1 MHKALH
7 ENHSKDN
14 SMNINL
20 EPVEGSFRDPSG
32 RVYISGEKILRSVNE
47 CYAENYVYAQNQ
59 GLFSFLQ
66 QEGDLLPFRE
76 LECGIEEAW
85 KTLEVDRVPVISYP
99 YEWSFSQLK
108 DAALLTLKI
117 HREALERGMILKDA
131 SAFNVQFMSGRV
143 VFIDILSFER
153 WHDNQ
158 PWCAYGQFCRHFLAP
173 LLLMVRRDLRYGLF
187 LKEFIDGFPLDLTS
201 SLLPWHTYLSPNI
214 CMHIHAHAWMQR
226 KHENE
231 RASAEK
237 ARNAKLS
244 QTAMV
249 TLCEGLSD
257 YVAGL
262 SLSGIST
269 EWGDYYSS
277 TNYSSY
283 AFKEKE
289 DIVRRV
295 VHEKSPNIVL
305 DLGANDGH
313 FSKIVSEV
321 ASAVIAADIDPI
333 AVEKHYL
340 EVRKGNRN
348 IIPMI
353 VDLINPSPALGWHGK
368 ERSSFFQRC
377 QADMILALAL
387 VHHLAISNNVPLS
400 KIAEMF
406 ACLGQT
412 LIVEFVP
419 KSDSQLQRLLASRK
433 DIFTD
438 YNEDGFRRAFS
449 KYFTIEECIPVPES
463 ERKLFVMTG
472 KGAVDVSK

>member
-1 MHKALH
+1 M
-7 ENHSKDN
+7 
-14 SMNINL
+14 
-20 EPVEGSFRDPSG
+20 
-32 RVYISGEKILRSVNE
+32 
-47 CYAENYVYAQNQ
+47 YAQNQ

-76 LECGIEEAW
+76 QENGIEGAW
-85 KTLEVDRVPVISYP
+85 KTLEVTRVPVISYP

-108 DAALLTLKI
+108 DAALLTLKM
-117 HREALERGMILKDA
+117 HKEALKRGMTLKDA
-131 SAFNVQFMSGRV
+131 SAFNVQFMSGRA

-153 WHDNQ
+153 RHDNQ

-173 LLLMVRRDLRYGLF
+173 LLLMARRDLRYGLF
-187 LKEFIDGFPLDLTS
+187 LKDFIDGFPLDLAS
-201 SLLPWHTYLSPNI
+201 SLLSWKTYLSPNSF
-214 CMHIHAHAWMQR
+214 MHIHAHAWMQR

-231 RASAEK
+231 RTSAEK
-237 ARNAKLS
+237 ARNAQLS
-244 QTAMV
+244 QAGML
-249 TLCEGLSD
+249 TLCDGLLD
-257 YVAGL
+257 YIAGL
-262 SLSGIST
+262 SLSGVAT

-277 TNYSSY
+277 TNYSSF

-295 VHEKSPNIVL
+295 VREKSPNIVL

-313 FSKIVSEV
+313 FSKIASEV
-321 ASAVIAADIDPI
+321 AGTVIAADIDPI

-340 EVRKGNRN
+340 EVRKSNRD

-368 ERSSFFQRC
+368 ERSSFFERC
-377 QADMILALAL
+377 RADMVFALAL

-406 ACLGQT
+406 ACLGHT

-438 YNEDGFRRAFS
+438 YNEDGFRQAFS
-449 KYFTIEECIPVPES
+449 QYFTIEECIPVAAS
-463 ERKLFVMTG
+463 ERKIFVMSG
-472 KGAVDVSK
+472 KGGVDVSK